1 MLIVSRLIIIS
12 LLLASCSSPKADP
25 DISDLLEVKTIV
37 SLMEYDLKGLEN
49 EIKSLADYAVQLF
62 QESETTPIPAVGY
75 TFYNN
80 IANNAPNADT
90 GKSTIWISNICPDF
104 KAANNLVALTNPIDD
119 EFKKLMN
126 RNEVIEQVYYNSS
139 LQVNRLYPP
148 FDAATMFEA
157 DLDVTT
163 FNFYYMADNQH
174 NPSKGPV
181 WLSDI
186 YIDPVGKGWMI
197 SLLHPVYYN
206 DSLSFV
212 LGIDLTV
219 NVIIDNYLNRSS
231 KNLIIVDETGT
242 VVAGKSQA
250 IEALYL
256 PPLKNHTYLQTITAD
271 NYRMEDFNLFKS
283 KSQSV
288 RRMASN
294 FLLEKNDSYTINE
307 GMVSIQVFGTRM
319 NMLPWY
325 VLELKFQ

>member
-1 MLIVSRLIIIS
+1 MVYRGLFILY
-12 LLLASCSSPKADP
+12 LLFNSCKSPNSDSSA
-25 DISDLLEVKTIV
+25 SDLYEVNTIV
-37 SLMEYDLKGLEN
+37 SLMEYDLKELEK
-49 EIKSLADYAVQLF
+49 EITILAEYASKLV
-62 QESETTPIPAVGY
+62 EDSGTTQIPELGF
-75 TFYNN
+75 TFINR
-80 IANNAPNADT
+80 IANDAPNADPE
-90 GKSTIWISNICPDF
+90 KSTIWISKICPDIQ
-104 KAANNLVALTNPIDD
+104 AAKRLVAITNPLDVQ
-119 EFKKLMN
+119 FKNLLE
-126 RNEVIEQVYYNSS
+126 RNEVIEQVYFNSP
-139 LQVNRLYPP
+139 LQVNRLFPP

-163 FNFYYMADNQH
+163 FNFFYLADSIH

-197 SLLHPVYYN
+197 SLLHPVYDKEN
-206 DSLSFV
+206 LQFV

-219 NVIIDNYLNRSS
+219 NVIIDFYLNKSA
-231 KNLIIVDETGT
+231 KNLVIVDETGT

-283 KSQSV
+283 KSQNV

-294 FLLEKNDSYTINE
+294 FLLEKNDRYILKE
-307 GMVSIQVFGTRM
+307 GMVSIQVFGTKM
-319 NMLPWY
+319 HMLPWY

>member
-1 MLIVSRLIIIS
+1 MLGCRG
-12 LLLASCSSPKADP
+12 LLFITMLLVACKSPNADP
-25 DISDLLEVKTIV
+25 DNSDLFEIRTLV
-37 SLMEYDLKGLEN
+37 SLMEYDLKELEK
-49 EIKSLADYAVQLF
+49 EIVLLADYSKQLF
-62 QESETTPIPAVGY
+62 QLAEINSNPQLGY
-75 TFYNN
+75 TFFNN
-80 IANNAPNADT
+80 IANDAPNADP
-90 GKSTIWISNICPDF
+90 GKSTIWISNISPDIN
-104 KAANNLVALTNPIDD
+104 AAKKLVALTNPIDVQ
-119 EFKKLMN
+119 FKKLME
-126 RNEVIEQVYYNSS
+126 RNEVIEQVYLNSP

-163 FNFYYMADNQH
+163 FNFFYMADSSH

-197 SLLHPVYYN
+197 SLLHPVYFNEKLQY
-206 DSLSFV
+206 V

-219 NVIIDNYLNRSS
+219 NGIVDNYLNKST
-231 KNLIIVDETGT
+231 KNLLIVDETGT

-256 PPLKNHTYLQTITAD
+256 PPLKNHTYLQTITSD
-271 NYRMEDFNLFKS
+271 SYRMEDFNLFKS

-288 RRMASN
+288 RRMASS
-294 FLLEKNDSYTINE
+294 FMLENNDRYTIKD
-307 GMVSIQVFGTRM
+307 GMVSIQVLGTRM
-319 NMLPWY
+319 KMLPWY